1 MLTRLFYWLSYNQ
14 PYLDASSASVRRACS
29 VNNCDSLS
37 QNCVIL
43 CHYFGEVFLRPKVAE
58 MQIDNIGMLML
69 LDYGLDCLVKGEKFC
84 LQTVVGRLLDY
95 NGRLKEEEIVRVLGF
110 FFLDEGAVFEER
122 DVTSWS

>member
-1 MLTRLFYWLSYNQ
+1 
-14 PYLDASSASVRRACS
+14 
-29 VNNCDSLS
+29 
-37 QNCVIL
+37 
-43 CHYFGEVFLRPKVAE
+43 